1 MHGKKTTE
9 ELRRCLAL
17 ILIIMMLTIPGFNR
31 SFMAQEGESPKLRI
45 VILDGDGAINNI
57 RQRTAR
63 EPIVRVEDE
72 NRKPVAGALVVFTLP
87 DNGPGAVF
95 PNGSKSL
102 MTYSDQQ
109 GLAKARGVKPNSIE
123 GQFQITITATFRGAI
138 TKLTLGQTNTMAAA
152 TAVAGGI
159 SAKLIAILVA
169 TGAAVATGT
178 IIATTRGNDNGS
190 APNLPQPIII
200 SPGTPTVDKP

>member
-1 MHGKKTTE
+1 MHGKINME

-31 SFMAQEGESPKLRI
+31 SFMAQEGGSSNLRI

-102 MTYSDQQ
+102 MTYSDQKGEAQ
-109 GLAKARGVKPNSIE
+109 ARGVKPNKIE

-138 TKLTLGQTNTMAAA
+138 AKLTIVQTNTMAVT

-169 TGAAVATGT
+169 TGAAVAAGT
-178 IIATTRGNDNGS
+178 IVAATRGNDNGS
-190 APNLPQPIII
+190 TSNLPKPIII
-200 SPGTPTVDKP
+200 NPGTPTVDKP